1 MSNSVVGSVIY
12 FDKCDFAQKNVVN
25 QERVVE
31 LFDRKENLLPK
42 SVVVMYFAFKCV
54 F

>member
-12 FDKCDFAQKNVVN
+12 FDKCDLGQKNVVN

-31 LFDRKENLLPK
+31 LFDRKEIICCQNR
-42 SVVVMYFAFKCV
+42 
-54 F
+54 